1 MSRGLPLRQHGLQK
15 GGLRAALLIA
25 ALAVAMTAP
34 VTRAAAEAIPWGA
47 GCMPA
52 PEGATRTAA
61 SCGAS
66 LVRGRAIAP
75 AGAPEAVKQVI
86 AAANRIRHR
95 PYVWGGG
102 HASWSSRGYDCSGAV
117 GYALHGAGLLD
128 VTMVSGQLESW
139 GEAKAGKWIAVYA
152 NRQHVFM
159 VVAGLRFDTRS
170 DPPGVSGPR
179 WHRAWV
185 TPTKFVARHPT
196 GL

>member
-1 MSRGLPLRQHGLQK
+1 
-15 GGLRAALLIA
+15 
-25 ALAVAMTAP
+25 VP
-34 VTRAAAEAIPWGA
+34 V
-47 GCMPA
+47 

-61 SCGAS
+61 NCGAS
-66 LVRGRAIAP
+66 LVEGKAIAP

-86 AAANRIRHR
+86 AAANQIRHR

-102 HASWSSRGYDCSGAV
+102 HVSWSSRGYDCSGAV

-139 GEAKAGKWIAVYA
+139 GEAGAGKWITVYA

-159 VVAGLRFDTRS
+159 VVAGLRFDTRG
-170 DPPGVSGPR
+170 DPRGVSGPR

-185 TPTKFVARHPT
+185 TPAKFVARHPT